1 MKEEIKEYTL
11 DDLEDI
17 IREYSS
23 KPLPEEE
30 KTAPDKGDTVRLDP
44 VKPPVKGSPVTSDT
58 KPLPDLD
65 KDVKIFPGKKEKPAF
80 SAPRQEPIEF
90 PKNRMQQLRQKLEN
104 GPEKRHQELTR
115 RSLGRLQAGLLLNG
129 LLLLGA
135 VGTTMLYYQVD
146 ESRLR
151 MMIFGQILVV
161 LLSALVGCR
170 LLLDGIM
177 DMIHGRF
184 RLNSLLV
191 VTFLAGFADGVL
203 CLESLRLPFGAVF
216 SLQMLMAQ
224 WAEYQ
229 RLQTEIS
236 QMDTLRKASDLTA
249 VVKTSKYYQGRPAY
263 QTAEGEP
270 EAFMDSYRETPGP
283 ERVLCM
289 YCLGAVGLSL
299 VLALPAGIR
308 QDVSA
313 AVQVFAAALLAATP
327 ASVFIAICRPKA
339 ILEKRMHKLGLVL
352 CGWKGLQAI
361 EKRSVYPLNHRDLF
375 PGSQVKLNGVRFYG
389 DRNPNTVVSY
399 VAALTAADGG
409 CLVEPFEQLRSS
421 RNARKMWVQELTS
434 YPNGIGGQIDGMSV
448 IAGTMEFMENMGVEL
463 PEGAGI
469 PHAVYAAIN
478 QSLCAVFAVSFN
490 RSKSTASGLRSL
502 CQCRWVRPVL
512 IDCDFVLTPD
522 FLQQKLELDLS
533 RMVFPDYLVRMEL
546 AEKKPEENAPVIAL
560 ATREGLAQRAY
571 AVTGGAALRSA
582 WKAGTT
588 VHLLGGGL
596 GLLAVGILAL
606 TGAAFLL
613 TPYNLLLYGCVWMIP
628 GLLVAE
634 WTRGI

>member
-1 MKEEIKEYTL
+1 MKEEQKEYTL

-17 IREYSS
+17 IREYST
-23 KPLPEEE
+23 KPLPETP
-30 KTAPDKGDTVRLDP
+30 KQPAQGDTVRLDP
-44 VKPPVKGSPVTSDT
+44 VKSPAKSSPVTSDT

-65 KDVKIFPGKKEKPAF
+65 GDVKIFPGKKAESVPPL
-80 SAPRQEPIEF
+80 PRQEPIEF
-90 PKNRMQQLRQKLEN
+90 PKNRLHRMRQKLES
-104 GPEKRHQELTR
+104 GPERLYQDLTR
-115 RSLGRLQAGLLLNG
+115 KGLGRLQAGLLLNG

-135 VGTTMLYYQVD
+135 AGTAMLSYQVD
-146 ESRLR
+146 PSRLR
-151 MMIFGQILVV
+151 LMVFGQILVL

-170 LLLDGIM
+170 LLVNGVM
-177 DMIHGRF
+177 DVVRGRF
-184 RLNSLLV
+184 RLGSLLV
-191 VTFLAGFADGVL
+191 VTFLACFVDGVL
-203 CLESLRLPFGAVF
+203 CLESQRLPFGAVF
-216 SLQMLMAQ
+216 CLQMLMAQ

-236 QMDTLRKASDLTA
+236 QMDTLRKAQDLTA
-249 VVKTSKYYQGRPAY
+249 VVKTPGYYQGHPAY
-263 QTAEGEP
+263 QTAEGDP
-270 EAFMDSYRETPGP
+270 EAFLDNYRETSYP

-289 YCLGAVGLSL
+289 YGLGAVGLSV
-299 VLALPAGIR
+299 VLAVAAGILY
-308 QDVSA
+308 DVSVA
-313 AVQVFAAALLAATP
+313 AQVWAAALLAATP
-327 ASVFIAICRPKA
+327 ASVFITIARPA
-339 ILEKRMHKLGLVL
+339 AVLEKRMHKLGLVL
-352 CGWKGLQAI
+352 CGWKGLQTI
-361 EKRSVYPLNHRDLF
+361 EKRSVYPVDHRDLF
-375 PGSQVKLNGVRFYG
+375 PDSQVKLNGVRFYG

-409 CLVEPFEQLRSS
+409 CLVEPFEQLRTS

-448 IAGTMEFMENMGVEL
+448 IAGTMEFMEKMGVEL

-490 RSKSTASGLRSL
+490 RSKSTVSGLRSL
-502 CQCRWVRPVL
+502 CQCRWVKPML

-522 FLQQKLELDLS
+522 FLQQKLELDLR

-546 AEKKPEENAPVIAL
+546 AQRKPRENAPVIAL

-571 AVTGGAALRSA
+571 AVTGGTALRSA
-582 WKAGTT
+582 WNTGAA

-596 GLLAVGILAL
+596 GLLAVGILSL
-606 TGAAFLL
+606 VGASFLL

-634 WTRGI
+634 WTRGV